1 MRPTQPTHSPAAVA
15 TSPADMR
22 HTGHIVVGLLYQPLI
37 LWGPL
42 VGAVAVA
49 VAYYRRARYDALSAR
64 HE

>member
-1 MRPTQPTHSPAAVA
+1 MRPTQPTHSPADVA

-49 VAYYRRARYDALSAR
+49 YHRRRTVRGPLR
-64 HE
+64 QT